1 MRVKDIDFEVFIS
14 KEEIEKIV
22 KGLAQRIGKDY
33 EGRNPLFVVM
43 LNGSFVFAAD
53 FLRSLD
59 FVADV
64 AFVRYSSY
72 VGMNTVGVASCDIV
86 IPEHVK
92 GRNVIV
98 VEDIV
103 DSGVTM
109 AQFMKDIKSLNP
121 ESVALMTLLFKPD
134 SLRENVKVDYV
145 GKAIENRFVVGYGL
159 DYDGLGRNL
168 DAIYVVKE

>member
-1 MRVKDIDFEVFIS
+1 
-14 KEEIEKIV
+14 
-22 KGLAQRIGKDY
+22 
-33 EGRNPLFVVM
+33 
-43 LNGSFVFAAD
+43 
-53 FLRSLD
+53 
-59 FVADV
+59 
-64 AFVRYSSY
+64 
-72 VGMNTVGVASCDIV
+72 VASCDIV